1 MGGECVLKAAMF
13 MAAFLT
19 HLRNVGHMTG
29 DKLTELWTRISK
41 RFVFS

>member
-1 MGGECVLKAAMF
+1 

-29 DKLTELWTRISK
+29 DKLTELWTNFGFLK
-41 RFVFS
+41 DLFSLDTTI